1 MFKKTLFAFTL
12 FCSCS
17 FATDNQTMFKQGDAP
32 LSDQDQKASYN
43 HPGGVNLN
51 QGIQGYITASYLY
64 WYAAQ
69 DGLDLATT
77 AAFNNAAI
85 VPSTSEMETITQDFD
100 YSSGFKVGLGA
111 GFDFDRWEL
120 GVDYTYYRLNETT
133 SKSAPTLLPG
143 TGVLFSNNWFLQS
156 SAANQGIA
164 GDKLSSRWRLR
175 IDWIDATLNRAYY
188 QGKHLTLKPYVGLRA
203 SFIRQTLNVS
213 MSGLANV
220 NPISEPVKSRNSSN
234 SWAIGP
240 RGGIQTAWLLGYGF
254 SFKGDVGASLLYTQY
269 SSVKHSESAITQGS
283 TGAKYSNRDV
293 NTLRPMFEASLGF
306 GWGHYFGTNAYHL
319 SLAATYDFNY
329 LWSQNMIRQLN
340 DMFITGTS
348 AGPGDLF
355 LHGLTITARFDF

>member
-12 FCSCS
+12 LCSLS
-17 FATDNQTMFKQGDAP
+17 YAADKQPMFKQGDAP
-32 LSDQDQKASYN
+32 LSDQEHTPSFN
-43 HPGGVNLN
+43 HPAGVNLN
-51 QGIQGYITASYLY
+51 QSIQGYITASYLY

-77 AAFNNAAI
+77 AAFNNGAI
-85 VPSTSEMETITQDFD
+85 APATSEMKTIMQDFD
-100 YSSGFKVGLGA
+100 YACGFKVGLGM
-111 GFDFDRWEL
+111 GFDFDQWEL

-133 SKSAPTLLPG
+133 SKSAPTLTPG
-143 TGVLFSNNWFLQS
+143 TGVIFSNNWYLQS

-188 QGKHLTLKPYVGLRA
+188 QGECLTLRPYVGLRT

-213 MSGLANV
+213 MSDLANV
-220 NPISEPVKSRNSSN
+220 NPVSEPVKSRNSSN
-234 SWAIGP
+234 SWAVGP
-240 RGGIQTAWLLGYGF
+240 RGGIQSAWLLGYGF
-254 SFKGDVGASLLYTQY
+254 SFIGDVGASLLYTQY
-269 SSVKHSESAITQGS
+269 SSVKHSESAVTQGS
-283 TGAKYSNRDV
+283 TGAKYSSRDV
-293 NTLRPMFEASLGF
+293 NTLRPMLEASLGF
-306 GWGHYFGTNAYHL
+306 RWGHYFGCNAYHL